1 MTGDE
6 SAAPLTDRIAE
17 RLAGLSPAERK
28 VAEFLR
34 NQGNEI
40 LFASA
45 GEIGELT
52 GTSDATVV
60 RTAKA
65 LGYSGLP
72 ELKRQISRQ
81 VGKTVRPALRL
92 RNRIDHAGDPAALI
106 DRVFTEAA
114 ERVTETHRMTDPA
127 AFGKAVALLADARE
141 VFVFGIG
148 LSGVIANYL
157 AMRLVRLG
165 RAARSTDHT
174 GFRLADELLPLR
186 AGDAMVIFS
195 SGRLTTDIDV
205 LLWRANEVGV
215 RTILVTDSLGPVLG
229 DRVDVWLAAAHSPSG
244 FTGEALSA
252 TIVTDALLLA
262 LATRDDAMAT
272 ATSDQLTGIRRELL
286 GHNPDLYVP
295 KRGNRRRRKE

>member
-1 MTGDE
+1 VTVDE
-6 SAAPLTDRIAE
+6 PAPLAERIAE

-34 NQGNEI
+34 NQAGDI

-72 ELKRQISRQ
+72 ELKRQLGQQ
-81 VGKTVRPALRL
+81 VTRTVRPALRL
-92 RNRIDHAGDPAALI
+92 RHRIERVGEASAML
-106 DRVFTEAA
+106 DRVFAEAA
-114 ERVTETHRMTDPA
+114 ERVGETHRLTDPA
-127 AFGKAVALLADARE
+127 AFSKAVDLLADARE
-141 VFVFGIG
+141 VFTFGIG
-148 LSGVIANYL
+148 LSGVVADYL

-165 RAARSTDHT
+165 RPARSTAHT

-186 AGDAMVIFS
+186 SGDAVVVYAA
-195 SGRLTTDIDV
+195 GRLLADIEV
-205 LLWRANEVGV
+205 ILWHAGEVGAT
-215 RTILVTDSLGPVLG
+215 TILITDSLGPVLG

-244 FTGEALSA
+244 FTGETLSA
-252 TIVTDALLLA
+252 SIVTDALLLA
-262 LATRDDAMAT
+262 VAARHDASAT
-272 ATSDQLTGIRRELL
+272 ATSDRLTGIRRELL

-295 KRGNRRRRKE
+295 KRGKLRRKT